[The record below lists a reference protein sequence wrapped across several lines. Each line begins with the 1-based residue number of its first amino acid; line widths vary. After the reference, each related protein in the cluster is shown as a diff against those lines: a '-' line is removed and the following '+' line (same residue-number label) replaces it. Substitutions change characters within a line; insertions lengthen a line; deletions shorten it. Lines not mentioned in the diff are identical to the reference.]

1 MKMKMKNTFHC
12 DNEGTVSI
20 VNKGRSKC
28 LEIMKLMRQVTW
40 CACVNNFQFSAKHVP
55 GRKNNISDALF
66 RLQIGKFRI
75 LALHAEQLPH
85 KPPSVYEVMWN

>member
-1 MKMKMKNTFHC
+1 
-12 DNEGTVSI
+12 VSI